1 MTTAPDP
8 ALRGPAK
15 GARAAPTPSSATS
28 RPAATFATTLA
39 SARTPAQARP
49 RATAAKSNLALTP
62 VSLPVQAGGPV
73 PFQNL
78 IAAAASKYGLD
89 PALLAGVV
97 KQESNF
103 NPNAKSGSGAKGLTQ
118 LMDATARRLGVTD
131 PFDPAQS
138 LDGGAQ
144 FLSGLMKQFHGDQS
158 LALAAY
164 NAGPG
169 AVQKYGGIPPYQE
182 TQRYVPKVL
191 GYAAQFS
198 RSWTGSPATTS

>member
-1 MTTAPDP
+1 MTTAPILRSGALQKALGQLQQP
-8 ALRGPAK
+8 APR
-15 GARAAPTPSSATS
+15 SSAGG
-28 RPAATFATTLA
+28 TFATTLA
-39 SARTPAQARP
+39 SARTPVQTRP
-49 RATAAKSNLALTP
+49 RTANLGLTP
-62 VSLPVQAGGPV
+62 VSLPLQAGGPV

-78 IAAAASKYGLD
+78 IVAAASKYGLD

-103 NPNAKSGSGAKGLTQ
+103 NPNARSGAGAKGLTQ
-118 LMDATARRLGVTD
+118 LMDATARRLGVSD

-138 LDGGAQ
+138 LDGGAR

-191 GYAAQFS
+191 GFAAQFS
-198 RSWTGSPATTS
+198 RSWASSSATPAIST